1 MYLPE
6 EAQKSFTA
14 AFVALG
20 GVVSRTATNA
30 VKSGSQIADRFTY
43 QLVFGETKKDSIPV
57 FSYFVK
63 IIKIESKYIIIQTIK

>member
-1 MYLPE
+1 MYLPQ
-6 EAQKSFTA
+6 EAHKSFTA

-57 FSYFVK
+57 FSHFVK
-63 IIKIESKYIIIQTIK
+63 TTKTESEFNVV